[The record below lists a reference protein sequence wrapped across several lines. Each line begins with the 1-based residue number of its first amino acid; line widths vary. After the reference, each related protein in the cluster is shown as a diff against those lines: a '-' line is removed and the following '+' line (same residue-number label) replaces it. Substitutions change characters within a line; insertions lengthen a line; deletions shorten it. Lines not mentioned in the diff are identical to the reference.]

1 MVGRKYE
8 IARMR
13 AELHRDN
20 YRQLLRVLIA
30 LNIVTLALLASII
43 YVIFFHPTPTYYAT
57 TATGLVIPLGAPLVQ
72 EQKQGKG

>member
-20 YRQLLRVLIA
+20 YRQLLRFLIF
-30 LNIVTLALLASII
+30 LNIVTLILIASII
-43 YVIFFHPTPTYYAT
+43 YVVFFQPKPTYYAT
-57 TATGLVIPLGAPLVQ
+57 TSTGLVIPLNLSR
-72 EQKQGKG
+72 EQG

>member
-20 YRQLLRVLIA
+20 YRQLLRALIVFNVVI
-30 LNIVTLALLASII
+30 LFLILSII
-43 YVIFFHPTPTYYAT
+43 YVIFFQPMPTYYAT
-57 TATGLVIPLGAPLVQ
+57 IPTGLVIQLGVPNVQ
-72 EQKQGKG
+72 QR